1 MKFIPYPFWKKI
13 LLKTA
18 LFAPQSWRMRYGL
31 LSWEELIE
39 MDQRDYFASKKH
51 FSALHPAARLVKMG
65 IDLPYSKKAWPKH
78 MEESAQSWNRE
89 GFWQVNLEGLHAW
102 IKAWE
107 KHPSRQSYLNQCLAA
122 VCGSSQPSHV
132 GPLLDAGADPNGSSK
147 RTGLVLRQLM
157 SFHDCSGIVNCLS
170 VMRKKGAQLDWNK
183 LIDGKEDHRDL
194 FYKVKW
200 TRAELD
206 NLETLELDIP
216 RGIWIRLASV
226 FVEDPK
232 IVYEPNESE
241 LEALKWFLEPHRFDQ
256 DAAFRSTLIQT
267 FLSTARFNEDPSCH
281 LSANYY
287 WSVLVKPSE
296 GLPEIKNQS
305 WGEVWVNSPFPEGMP
320 NRIVDQILNH
330 PSSLKNL
337 STIAKLFEDKIEDKK
352 RSNSLY
358 GYPQGLTRLLT
369 IQSKMQQHELDESTP
384 NIVSTSTYSKPR
396 L

>member
-1 MKFIPYPFWKKI
+1 MKFIPYPFWKKV

-18 LFAPQSWRMRYGL
+18 LFAPRSLRVRYGL
-31 LSWEELIE
+31 LSWQELIE
-39 MDQRDYFASKKH
+39 MDQKDYFASKKY
-51 FSALHPAARLVKMG
+51 FSRLHPAARLVKMG
-65 IDLPYSKKAWPKH
+65 IDLPSSKKAWPQH

-89 GFWQVNLEGLHAW
+89 GYWQVNLEGLHAW

-122 VCGSSQPSHV
+122 ICGSSQPSHI
-132 GPLLDAGADPNGSSK
+132 GPLLDAGADPNGGSK

-200 TRAELD
+200 NRAELD
-206 NLETLELDIP
+206 DLETLELDIP
-216 RGIWIRLASV
+216 RGIWIRLASI

-241 LEALKWFLEPHRFDQ
+241 LEALRWFLEPHRFDQ

-267 FLSTARFNEDPSCH
+267 FLSTARFSEDPSCH

-287 WSVLVKPSE
+287 WSVLVKPNE

-352 RSNSLY
+352 RSNSLSSY
-358 GYPQGLTRLLT
+358 SQGLTRLLT
-369 IQSKMQQHELDESTP
+369 IQSKMQQHELDDSTP
-384 NIVSTSTYSKPR
+384 NIVSTATYSKPR